1 MDKLKPLKFFKVG
14 KKIKRDALPCP
25 CESCSKPSEFIIADE
40 DHAKYLHM
48 NAIDLNI
55 NYEEA

>member
-1 MDKLKPLKFFKVG
+1 MKPLKFFKVG

-40 DHAKYLHM
+40 DHAEYLYI